1 MSLGGVTSIPPQPSF
16 SFGSGPTN
24 PPPVPAQNNFGI
36 NLLGGQTTLQPTNV
50 PAITPVNTGLGSGFK
65 PIVNTNPN
73 KFLAYQNQ
81 HLQIWI
87 DCIKEGETT
96 KLYTTYINKTNNMLT
111 ELTFQAA
118 VLKHVKL
125 TINPLSSM
133 VLQPFSSE
141 IVNQVFLK

>member
-1 MSLGGVTSIPPQPSF
+1 MSTSPQAPQPQPVITGFGGDFMSLGGVTSIPPQPSF

-73 KFLAYQNQ
+73 KFLAY
-81 HLQIWI
+81 
-87 DCIKEGETT
+87 
-96 KLYTTYINKTNNMLT
+96 
-111 ELTFQAA
+111 
-118 VLKHVKL
+118 
-125 TINPLSSM
+125 
-133 VLQPFSSE
+133 
-141 IVNQVFLK
+141 